1 MRTSLSLQPY
11 RTALMPAVSML
22 CLARFP
28 FLSKHR
34 IPADMLYLSAPRPP
48 QQYRELAASGAKWM
62 NLLAVGVGADANKST
77 VDAYVEETTGVL
89 EPAVSSL
96 TKLGLLNRSYVCE
109 SR

>member
-1 MRTSLSLQPY
+1 MSNSNGRPSHLTTRLSD
-11 RTALMPAVSML
+11 
-22 CLARFP
+22 
-28 FLSKHR
+28 
-34 IPADMLYLSAPRPP
+34 ADRVVPTDLSAPRPP

-62 NLLAVGVGADANKST
+62 NLLAVGVESADANKST